1 MGFLGKVVDA
11 ILLLTFLSM
20 SLVPPLL
27 DAQALVPESV
37 IPDVLV
43 RLYKWYTTE
52 HQDYLL
58 LEQPAFFMALM
69 KLEIFFVWPLA
80 MINLY
85 GLLNS
90 KPWFKST
97 CLIFGSAIATSTTAM
112 VGDMLGSKKPMAN
125 KLAMMYS
132 PFIALGFL
140 AVLRGLLTPSTKAV
154 SARADGQTTRA
165 LKKRV

>member
-1 MGFLGKVVDA
+1 MGFIGTVVDA
-11 ILLLTFLSM
+11 ILLVTFLSL

-27 DAQALVPESV
+27 DAQALLPESV
-37 IPDVLV
+37 VPDALV
-43 RLYKWYTTE
+43 RLYKWYTIE

-69 KLEIFFVWPLA
+69 KLELVFTWPLA

-85 GLLNS
+85 GLLTS

-97 CLIFGSAIATSTTAM
+97 CLIFGSALLTSTTAM
-112 VGDMLGSKKPMAN
+112 VGDMLGSQKPMAD

-140 AVLRGLLTPSTKAV
+140 AVLRGLVLPSAKA
-154 SARADGQTTRA
+154 SFANGPASA
-165 LKKRV
+165 LKKRA

>member
-1 MGFLGKVVDA
+1 MGFIGKVVDTM
-11 ILLLTFLSM
+11 LLFTFLSM

-27 DAQALVPESV
+27 DSQALLPESV
-37 IPDVLV
+37 VPDVLL

-58 LEQPAFFMALM
+58 LERPAFFIALT
-69 KLEIFFVWPLA
+69 KLELFYVWPLA

-85 GLLNS
+85 GLLTA

-97 CLIFGSAIATSTTAM
+97 CLIFGSALLTSTTAM
-112 VGDMLGSKKPMAN
+112 VGDMLGSQKPMAG

-140 AVLRGLLTPSTKAV
+140 AVLRGLLTPSTKASSGYANGPA
-154 SARADGQTTRA
+154 SAV
-165 LKKRV
+165 KKRA